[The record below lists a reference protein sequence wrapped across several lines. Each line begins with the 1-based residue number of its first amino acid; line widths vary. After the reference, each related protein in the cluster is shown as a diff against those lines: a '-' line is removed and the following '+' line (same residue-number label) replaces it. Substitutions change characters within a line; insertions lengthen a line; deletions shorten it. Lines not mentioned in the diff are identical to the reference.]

1 MSTVSRAV
9 KSTPA
14 VATSRTRADRA
25 TSVNKPPSFKKS
37 QSRWG
42 RAFAA
47 PAVIGFLVFTLGPMV
62 ASIIISFTD
71 WNIGGS
77 PHMAGLDNYQKMLAD
92 PKFYHALK
100 ATVIYALIAVPGTIL
115 VAFCM
120 ALLMHR
126 IRRGVGLFRTI
137 FYLPVLVPPVANS
150 ILWMWMY
157 DPTAGILNTILKFL
171 HLPTSQWIYAEN
183 TAVPSIALMAMWA
196 FGNMAIIFLSALQG
210 VPRELLEAAEMDGA
224 NAWMRMWH
232 VTMPQISP
240 IILFNLITGLVGAFQ
255 QFDTAFIMTSG
266 GPNDA
271 TLFYV
276 FYLYSK
282 AFTDGQ
288 LGYACALAWV
298 LFLLILVATLLVFRS
313 SDRWV
318 YAGGAK

>member
-1 MSTVSRAV
+1 MSTVSRTVGSAPSV
-9 KSTPA
+9 EG
-14 VATSRTRADRA
+14 SRTHSVRT
-25 TSVNKPPSFKKS
+25 TSTKTPPSHKKS

-47 PAVIGFLVFTLGPMV
+47 PAVIGFLVFTLAPMV
-62 ASIIISFTD
+62 ASIVISFTD

-77 PHMAGLDNYQKMLAD
+77 PSMVGIDNYEKMVAD
-92 PKFYHALK
+92 PKFFHALK
-100 ATVIYALIAVPGTIL
+100 ATVIYALIAVPGTIV

-126 IRRGVGLFRTI
+126 IRHGVGLFRTI

-157 DPTAGILNTILKFL
+157 DPSAGILNTILKFL
-171 HLPTSQWIYAEN
+171 HLPTSQWIYAEDS
-183 TAVPSIALMAMWA
+183 ALPSIALMAVWA
-196 FGNMAIIFLSALQG
+196 FGNMAIIFLAALQG
-210 VPRELLEAAEMDGA
+210 VPKDLYEAAEVDGA
-224 NAWMRMWH
+224 SAWMRTWH
-232 VTMPQISP
+232 ITLPQISP
-240 IILFNLITGLVGAFQ
+240 IILYNLITGLIGAFQ

-298 LFLLILVATLLVFRS
+298 LFLVILLATILVFRS

-318 YAGGAK
+318 FAGGKK